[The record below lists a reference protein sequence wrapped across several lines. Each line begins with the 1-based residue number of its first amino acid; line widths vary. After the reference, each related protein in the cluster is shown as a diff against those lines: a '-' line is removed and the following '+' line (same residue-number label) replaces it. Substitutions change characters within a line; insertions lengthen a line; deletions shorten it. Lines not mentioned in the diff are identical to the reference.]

1 MSAWLSIVAVSVLVL
16 LAAGWLWWRH
26 QQSKSVLSISVNPP
40 TKRFHGVSIRPT
52 SGACRDVQDL
62 AGKRFLPNEAP
73 PLPLTNCDVAYCG
86 CRYEHHQDR
95 RAQIDRR
102 HAHIDIETQ
111 RSGKEH
117 RETIE
122 RRHGLK

>member
-1 MSAWLSIVAVSVLVL
+1 MSAWLLVVAVLVLVL
-16 LAAGWLWWRH
+16 LVGLLWWRH
-26 QQSKSVLSISVNPP
+26 QENKSVLSTSVKPP

-52 SGACRDVQDL
+52 SGACRDVQAIAD
-62 AGKRFLPNEAP
+62 KRFLPNEAP
-73 PLPLTNCDVAYCG
+73 ALPLVNCDVAYCG

-102 HAHIDIETQ
+102 HAHVDIETQ

-117 RETIE
+117 RETTE
-122 RRHGLK
+122 RRQGLK

>member
-1 MSAWLSIVAVSVLVL
+1 MSAWLLIVAVFVLVL
-16 LAAGWLWWRH
+16 LVGLLWWRH
-26 QQSKSVLSISVNPP
+26 QQNKSVLSTSVKPP

-52 SGACRDVQDL
+52 SGACRDVQAIAD
-62 AGKRFLPNEAP
+62 KRFLPNEAP
-73 PLPLTNCDVAYCG
+73 ALPLANCDVAYCG

-102 HAHIDIETQ
+102 HAHVDIETQ

-117 RETIE
+117 RETTE
-122 RRHGLK
+122 RRQGLK

>member
-1 MSAWLSIVAVSVLVL
+1 MSAWLLIIAILVLVL
-16 LAAGWLWWRH
+16 LLGGLLWHH
-26 QQSKSVLSISVNPP
+26 QQNKSVLSTSLKPP

-52 SGACRDVQDL
+52 SGACRHVQAI

-73 PLPLTNCDVAYCG
+73 SLPLANCDVAYCG
-86 CRYEHHQDR
+86 CRYEHHRDR

-111 RSGKEH
+111 GSGKEH
-117 RETIE
+117 RETAD
-122 RRHGLK
+122 RRQGLR

>member
-1 MSAWLSIVAVSVLVL
+1 MSAWLLVVAVLVLVL
-16 LAAGWLWWRH
+16 LVGLLWWRH
-26 QQSKSVLSISVNPP
+26 QENKSVLSTSVKPP

-52 SGACRDVQDL
+52 SGACRDVQAIAD
-62 AGKRFLPNEAP
+62 KRFLPNEAP
-73 PLPLTNCDVAYCG
+73 ALPLVNCDVAYCG

-117 RETIE
+117 RETTE
-122 RRHGLK
+122 RRQGLK